1 MNKKN
6 KTFGNIV
13 FSTNNDW
20 QPEQEE
26 IISENILPQKQP
38 VKVRTDKKHRAGK
51 IVTLV
56 EGLVMSQSQIE
67 DLTKRLKSHCG
78 SGGSLKE
85 QVIIIQGDHTQK
97 IVEWLHKNGFILA
110 KKIQ

>member
-6 KTFGNIV
+6 KPFGNIV
-13 FSTNNDW
+13 FSTNTDW

-26 IISENILPQKQP
+26 NITENLLPQKQL

-67 DLTKRLKSHCG
+67 DIAKRLKSHCG
-78 SGGSLKE
+78 SGGSLKD

-97 IVEWLHKNGFILA
+97 IIDWLRKNDFILA
-110 KKIQ
+110 KKIS

>member
-6 KTFGNIV
+6 KPFGNIV

-20 QPEQEE
+20 KPEQEE
-26 IISENILPQKQP
+26 NITENLLPQKQP

-56 EGLVMSQSQIE
+56 EGLLMNEQEMQALE
-67 DLTKRLKSHCG
+67 KRLKSYCG
-78 SGGSLKE
+78 SGGSLKD
-85 QVIIIQGDHTQK
+85 QVIIIQGDHKQK
-97 IVEWLHKNGFILA
+97 IVDWLHKNDFKLA
-110 KKIQ
+110 KKFN

>member
-1 MNKKN
+1 MSKKN
-6 KTFGNIV
+6 RPFGNIV

-20 QPEQEE
+20 QPEQEK
-26 IISENILPQKQP
+26 NITESLLPQQQM

-56 EGLVMSQSQIE
+56 EGLVMNQVQIE
-67 DLTKRLKSHCG
+67 ELTKLLKSYCG
-78 SGGSLKE
+78 SGGSVKD
-85 QVIIIQGDHTQK
+85 QVIIIQGDHSQK
-97 IVEWLHKNGFILA
+97 IVDWLHKNDFVRA